1 MIENWSFLARH
12 RSALFSDAKI
22 KHKKEKRYLLWNNGG
37 VSVMFWGCFATSGI
51 GCRKSVQNLKT
62 FKGILEQS
70 TPAVPCQKA
79 RSQDKDLEPA
89 SKKHPRKVKNKTS
102 DISKVAFEQAKIEI
116 LILNGTG
123 SFKPETAKVVFSK

>member
-1 MIENWSFLARH
+1 MVDTRLLKKENVLRKDDRKLELFGKTQK
-12 RSALFSDAKI
+12 RSVFRCLTI

-89 SKKHPRKVKNKTS
+89 S
-102 DISKVAFEQAKIEI
+102 
-116 LILNGTG
+116 
-123 SFKPETAKVVFSK
+123 